1 MLNTYIKN
9 KGHTQT
15 IIHRNK
21 QTKFND
27 IKWDSDYD
35 GNKAN
40 ISINADMNG
49 NMNHFNIKLD
59 NKDLANMLNMPTVN
73 IPIHKRLENDFNMNR
88 FIGDPNVYKIE
99 IPHMKQ
105 IEHINPF
112 QEVYHN
118 NLHNHNYEQNNPL
131 IELLE
136 SNKPVNY
143 LPSPLP
149 NEEFIIPITIDKK
162 SHKKLM
168 SKRHRSH
175 RHRRSSH
182 RRSSRSSRNSSSRRS
197 SRNSSSRNS
206 SSRNSRRRKYKTY
219 RVYKKINSS
228 KRSLKSRNSTRSYRK

>member
-35 GNKAN
+35 GNKAK
-40 ISINADMNG
+40 ISIDADMNG
-49 NMNHFNIKLD
+49 NQNHFKIKLD
-59 NKDLANMLNMPTVN
+59 NKDLANMLNMPTIN

-99 IPHMKQ
+99 IPHIKQ

-112 QEVYHN
+112 QEVYHD

-175 RHRRSSH
+175 RHRH
-182 RRSSRSSRNSSSRRS
+182 RRSRRSSYRRS
-197 SRNSSSRNS
+197 SRNRNSSTRRSSNRSRNS
-206 SSRNSRRRKYKTY
+206 SRRKYKTY
-219 RVYKKINSS
+219 RVYKKLKSS
-228 KRSLKSRNSTRSYRK
+228 NRSLKSRNSTRSYSK

>member
-35 GNKAN
+35 GNKAK
-40 ISINADMNG
+40 ISIDADMNG
-49 NMNHFNIKLD
+49 NQNHFKIKLD
-59 NKDLANMLNMPTVN
+59 NKDLANMLNMPTIN

-99 IPHMKQ
+99 IPQMKQ

-112 QEVYHN
+112 QEAYHN
-118 NLHNHNYEQNNPL
+118 NLHNHNQIEPL

-168 SKRHRSH
+168 SSRHRSH
-175 RHRRSSH
+175 RHRH
-182 RRSSRSSRNSSSRRS
+182 RSRRS
-197 SRNSSSRNS
+197 SRNSRRSSRNSRNSSRNS

-219 RVYKKINSS
+219 RVYKKLKSS
-228 KRSLKSRNSTRSYRK
+228 NRSLKSRNSTRSYSK

>member
-49 NMNHFNIKLD
+49 NQNHFNIKLD
-59 NKDLANMLNMPTVN
+59 NNDLANMLNMPTIN

-105 IEHINPF
+105 IEDINPF
-112 QEVYHN
+112 QEIYHDD
-118 NLHNHNYEQNNPL
+118 LHNHNQITEPL

-168 SKRHRSH
+168 SNRHRSHRHRHSH

-182 RRSSRSSRNSSSRRS
+182 RRSSHRRS
-197 SRNSSSRNS
+197 SHRRSSH
-206 SSRNSRRRKYKTY
+206 RRSRKYKTY
-219 RVYKKINSS
+219 RVYKKFWYGWVI
-228 KRSLKSRNSTRSYRK
+228 

>member
-1 MLNTYIKN
+1 MLNTFIKN

-49 NMNHFNIKLD
+49 NQNHFNIKLD
-59 NKDLANMLNMPTVN
+59 NKDLANMLNMPTIN

-112 QEVYHN
+112 QEVYHD
-118 NLHNHNYEQNNPL
+118 NLHNHKQNNPL

-168 SKRHRSH
+168 SSRHRSH

-182 RRSSRSSRNSSSRRS
+182 RTNSYRRSSRSSRNSSSRRS

-206 SSRNSRRRKYKTY
+206 RRRKYKTY
-219 RVYKKINSS
+219 RVYKKLKSS
-228 KRSLKSRNSTRSYRK
+228 NRSLKSRNSTRSYSK

>member
-162 SHKKLM
+162 SHKKIM
-168 SKRHRSH
+168 SNRHRRSH
-175 RHRRSSH
+175 RHRHSRRSD
-182 RRSSRSSRNSSSRRS
+182 RSSRSSTRS
-197 SRNSSSRNS
+197 H
-206 SSRNSRRRKYKTY
+206 RRRKYKTY
-219 RVYKKINSS
+219 RVYKKLKSS
-228 KRSLKSRNSTRSYRK
+228 NRSLKSRNTTRRSYRK